1 MRPRHTNTN
10 RRKMYRAGAGE
21 PTSGRNLP
29 NVSFR
34 PRSAASTRI
43 PTTAK
48 AGPEMPYT
56 SFASSGAW
64 PYPVFVRAPHTT
76 TRFTPVGT
84 FQTRPAVLYV
94 MVPVP
99 LDAAPKY
106 NRRIVHESNVLR
118 LMK

>member
-94 MVPVP
+94 H
-99 LDAAPKY
+99 AASIRSPP
-106 NRRIVHESNVLR
+106 
-118 LMK
+118 M